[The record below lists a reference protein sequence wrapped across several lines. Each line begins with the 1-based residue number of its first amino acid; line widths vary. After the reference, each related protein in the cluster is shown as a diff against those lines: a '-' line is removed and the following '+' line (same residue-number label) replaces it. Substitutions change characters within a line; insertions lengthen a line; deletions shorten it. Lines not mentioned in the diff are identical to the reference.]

1 MPACPRVASF
11 ELDPDGK
18 LKAATFWP
26 DGDTTPP
33 APTSPQTWRLKVID
47 GWLGVFNG
55 TEDQTLFVAE
65 MREALNLAERVG
77 GLEPVER
84 CMSDLAGITAEA
96 LADPVA
102 RAILTGPGQRR
113 TTSPEREAR

>member
-1 MPACPRVASF
+1 M
-11 ELDPDGK
+11 
-18 LKAATFWP
+18 T
-26 DGDTTPP
+26 
-33 APTSPQTWRLKVID
+33 D

-84 CMSDLAGITAEA
+84 CISEWRITAEA

-102 RAILTGPGQRR
+102 RAILTGSVSEDDFTEAGRPGD
-113 TTSPEREAR
+113 